1 MLGLMIGNA
10 AMHKPFG
17 IENGLGCAAQAVL
30 IYADTTLF
38 ARSFY
43 KPSAPVSHTD
53 NGHTEKKI
61 TETNTKKKTNCGG
74 DNHSNNSNSN
84 SQGSTRATTIR
95 TTTTGNY
102 QTTAGFARSLA
113 AAENGAQRQPQ
124 TELQAQRNNE
134 PVSTIRHSGESA
146 KPAK

>member
-1 MLGLMIGNA
+1 MLMLGLMIGNA

-53 NGHTEKKI
+53 NEHTEKK
-61 TETNTKKKTNCGG
+61 KQK
-74 DNHSNNSNSN
+74 
-84 SQGSTRATTIR
+84 QIR
-95 TTTTGNY
+95 KRKQTVAATTTT
-102 QTTAGFARSLA
+102 TTVTATGK
-113 AAENGAQRQPQ
+113 EAQEQQ
-124 TELQAQRNNE
+124 Q
-134 PVSTIRHSGESA
+134 
-146 KPAK
+146 

>member
-17 IENGLGCAAQAVL
+17 IENGLDCAAQAVL

-53 NGHTEKKI
+53 NGHTEKP
-61 TETNTKKKTNCGG
+61 KKK
-74 DNHSNNSNSN
+74 
-84 SQGSTRATTIR
+84 
-95 TTTTGNY
+95 
-102 QTTAGFARSLA
+102 
-113 AAENGAQRQPQ
+113 
-124 TELQAQRNNE
+124 
-134 PVSTIRHSGESA
+134 
-146 KPAK
+146 